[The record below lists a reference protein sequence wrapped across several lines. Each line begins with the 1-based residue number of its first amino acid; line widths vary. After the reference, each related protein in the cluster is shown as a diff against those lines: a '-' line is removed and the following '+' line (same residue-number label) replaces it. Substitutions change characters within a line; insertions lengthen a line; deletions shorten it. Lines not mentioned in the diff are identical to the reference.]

1 MRLARPRVMAHVLLC
16 NHGMQREPSIG
27 DALERTV
34 EAGQSLIV
42 RRVDLLVAETKVL
55 LHDGRTFLIGS
66 AVAVTGWLYLML
78 GVVDGF
84 AAHFPRFAVEVA
96 VGLAHVGA
104 ATLLFLRA
112 RAR

>member
-1 MRLARPRVMAHVLLC
+1 MLC
-16 NHGMQREPSIG
+16 NRSMHREPSIG
-27 DALERTV
+27 DALERTY

-42 RRVDLLVAETKVL
+42 RRVDLLVAEVKLL

-66 AVAVTGWLYLML
+66 ALAVTGWLYLMH
-78 GVVDGF
+78 GVVDGL
-84 AAHFPRFAVEVA
+84 AEHYPRFAVELA

-112 RAR
+112 RER

>member
-1 MRLARPRVMAHVLLC
+1 
-16 NHGMQREPSIG
+16 MQREPSIG

-34 EAGQSLIV
+34 EAGHSLIV
-42 RRVDLLVAETKVL
+42 RRVDLFVAEAKLL

-66 AVAVTGWLYLML
+66 AVAVTGWLYLMH
-78 GVVDGF
+78 GVTDGL
-84 AAHFPRFAVEVA
+84 AEHYPRFAVEFA

-112 RAR
+112 RER